1 MNHNKLTPKTFC
13 TTQEAA
19 KLLSVSL
26 RTAQLWVES
35 GLLEAWK
42 TDGGHRRISRQS
54 IESLLAKTSGNSALQ
69 AVVESQSEKR
79 LEQKKQSD
87 ELTVLVVEDEPALRR
102 LYEIKLRGWQ
112 LPIKVISADDGYEAL
127 ILIGKNKPD
136 LLITDLHMPGMDG
149 FRMINTI
156 CSMSELSDVEIVV
169 VSGLD
174 AAEIA
179 RRGDIPKGI
188 PILPKPIPFDRLRTI
203 AGDLLLKRNETFIQ
217 EPS

>member
-1 MNHNKLTPKTFC
+1 MNHNKQTPKTFC
-13 TTQEAA
+13 TTREAA

-42 TDGGHRRISRQS
+42 TEGGHRRISRQS
-54 IESLLAKTSGNSALQ
+54 IENLLEKTSAKRALQ
-69 AVVESQSEKR
+69 AVAESQSGKS
-79 LEQKKQSD
+79 LEQKNQRE

-156 CSMSELSDVEIVV
+156 CSMPELSDVEIVV

-203 AGDLLLKRNETFIQ
+203 AGDLLLKRNDIYIQ

>member
-1 MNHNKLTPKTFC
+1 MNHNKQTPKTFC

>member
-1 MNHNKLTPKTFC
+1 MNHNKQTPKTFC

-42 TDGGHRRISRQS
+42 TEGGHRRISRQS
-54 IESLLAKTSGNSALQ
+54 IESLLEKASGKRALQ
-69 AVVESQSEKR
+69 AVDESQSGKS
-79 LEQKKQSD
+79 LEQKKHSD

>member
-1 MNHNKLTPKTFC
+1 MNHNKQTPKTFC

-42 TDGGHRRISRQS
+42 TEGGHRRISRQS
-54 IESLLAKTSGNSALQ
+54 IESLLEQASGKRALQ
-69 AVVESQSEKR
+69 AVDESQSGKS

-112 LPIKVISADDGYEAL
+112 LPITVISADDGYEAL

>member
-1 MNHNKLTPKTFC
+1 MNHNKQTPKTFC

-42 TDGGHRRISRQS
+42 TEGGHRRISRQS
-54 IESLLAKTSGNSALQ
+54 IESLLEKASGKRALQ
-69 AVVESQSEKR
+69 AVDESQSGKS

-112 LPIKVISADDGYEAL
+112 LPITVISADDGYEAL

-179 RRGDIPKGI
+179 RRRDIPKGI

>member
-1 MNHNKLTPKTFC
+1 M
-13 TTQEAA
+13 
-19 KLLSVSL
+19 
-26 RTAQLWVES
+26 
-35 GLLEAWK
+35 
-42 TDGGHRRISRQS
+42 
-54 IESLLAKTSGNSALQ
+54 Q
-69 AVVESQSEKR
+69 AVDESQSGKS

-112 LPIKVISADDGYEAL
+112 LPITVISADDGYEAL

>member
-1 MNHNKLTPKTFC
+1 MNHNKQTPKTFC

-42 TDGGHRRISRQS
+42 TEGGHRRISRQS
-54 IESLLAKTSGNSALQ
+54 IESLLEKASGKRALQ
-69 AVVESQSEKR
+69 AVDESQSGKS
-79 LEQKKQSD
+79 LEQKKHSD

-156 CSMSELSDVEIVV
+156 CSMPELSDVEIVV